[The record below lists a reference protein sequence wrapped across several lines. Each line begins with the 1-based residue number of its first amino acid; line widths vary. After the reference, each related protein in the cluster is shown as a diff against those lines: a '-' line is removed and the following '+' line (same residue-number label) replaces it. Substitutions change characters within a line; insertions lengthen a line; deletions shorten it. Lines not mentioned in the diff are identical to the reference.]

1 MQRLLVTVLTVAAIA
16 LFAPPSAVEVQSNT
30 KPVIAPSRPQSTLQ
44 SEVASRFTGDVRI
57 ALSRDL
63 QIPFSLESGT
73 TLPSPESPCY
83 YARAPIC
90 AMPPLENPKVES
102 HGRLLG
108 LGGASV

>member
-1 MQRLLVTVLTVAAIA
+1 MSNPLHSAGLTFADQHAELKVASKGRLRLLRLPDRKA
-16 LFAPPSAVEVQSNT
+16 
-30 KPVIAPSRPQSTLQ
+30 TLQ
-44 SEVASRFTGDVRI
+44 SEVASPFTGDVRI